1 VDPER
6 QRRIDELLQSTRQ
19 LSPEARAPFLR
30 QACGGDADLEQHI
43 WSLLR
48 AQPDVAGFLDAAATR
63 VTTLAQELREDTGAA
78 GHILTGHTISH
89 YRVLR
94 PIDRGGMG
102 IVYEAEDLRL
112 GRHVALKVLQDSGSG
127 QHKELLRFEQ
137 EARAIASLN
146 HPNICTVFEVEE
158 HDAQPVI
165 VMELLKGVT
174 LKQRMKAGPVGL
186 QDLAQW
192 GIEIADALGA
202 AHERGVIHRDIKPAN
217 VFITSRGI
225 SKILDF
231 GLAKLSTSDSDS
243 SPLADQSLTTGGV
256 VRGTTPYMSPEQVRG
271 DDLDGRSDLFS
282 LGVVLYEMATGRRP
296 FDEKNVPL
304 TMDAVLNKDP
314 PPVSDINPGL
324 PEALVRIVS
333 KALEKDRGGRYQR
346 ASEIRSDLLM
356 LRSGSDRERPTAT
369 PIHAAS
375 APVAGQRGRLHWTK
389 ATVVAFAA
397 VIVAVVGA
405 SVYQSRQS
413 KPAGRLTDQDVLVVA
428 DFDNSTGDPVFDR
441 ALRQALA
448 FQLQESPLLKAMDDA
463 QVRLALQLSGKPVDT
478 RLTGEVAREVCV
490 REREKATLEGS
501 IAPLGSSY
509 LLALRAVNCRTGEVI
524 VRRQAT
530 APDKEHVVE
539 ALAQATT
546 SLRARLGESLNTI
559 PGDDRVY
566 SHRVTTTSLEA
577 LEAFYLGD
585 TEWSLTDNS
594 RAAIPFYRRAT
605 ELDPNFAMAWTILGM
620 RYTTIGDD
628 VHSRESIEKG
638 YSLID
643 RVSER
648 ERLFITAVYE
658 RFNNRNVDK
667 ATEIYQ
673 VLTRTY
679 PRDAVLHGGLS
690 TLYLQRGELE
700 KALAEAEASIK
711 LGPKIVLYHRAAVSI
726 LMELNR
732 MDDAKAVID
741 RARANGLESSSLHS
755 QRLYI
760 ALAEGDRAAQDNE
773 LAWFAGKPEEAVA
786 LRHLANHAAAI
797 GHHRR
802 ATQFFERAAALARER
817 KSDIDPRTLVIE
829 RVAADA
835 LLGRCPARPSPQS
848 PLPPLVIAICKADV
862 AQKLVAQASQAGVAM
877 TVGPP
882 GYVRGTALLAEG
894 RAEEAAALFE
904 QMLARRATNWGPE
917 YPAAQVGLA
926 RAAARSGDA
935 AKARKAY
942 DDFFALWKDA
952 DLDIPLLL
960 AARNEYDALH

>member
-1 VDPER
+1 
-6 QRRIDELLQSTRQ
+6 
-19 LSPEARAPFLR
+19 
-30 QACGGDADLEQHI
+30 
-43 WSLLR
+43 
-48 AQPDVAGFLDAAATR
+48 
-63 VTTLAQELREDTGAA
+63 
-78 GHILTGHTISH
+78 
-89 YRVLR
+89 
-94 PIDRGGMG
+94 MG

-112 GRHVALKVLQDSGSG
+112 GRHVALKVLQDSGRG
-127 QHKELLRFEQ
+127 HRTDLLRFEQ

-158 HDAQPVI
+158 HDGQPVI
-165 VMELLKGVT
+165 VMELLEGMT
-174 LKQRMKAGPVGL
+174 LKQRVQAGPVGL

-217 VFITSRGI
+217 VFITSRGT

-231 GLAKLSTSDSDS
+231 GLAKLSGSDSAL
-243 SPLADQSLTTGGV
+243 SPLADQSTTTGGV
-256 VRGTTPYMSPEQVRG
+256 IRGTTPYMSPEQVRG

-296 FDEKNVPL
+296 FDEKNIAL
-304 TMDAVLNKDP
+304 TMDAVLNKNP
-314 PPVSDINPGL
+314 TPVSDINPGL
-324 PEALVRIVS
+324 PVALARIVS
-333 KALEKDRGGRYQR
+333 KALEKDRGRRYKR
-346 ASEIRSDLLM
+346 ASEIRSDLSVVL
-356 LRSGSDRERPTAT
+356 SGSDREQPTAT
-369 PIHAAS
+369 PIHVAS
-375 APVAGQRGRLHWTK
+375 TPVSGGRGGRHWRK
-389 ATVVAFAA
+389 ATIVATAA
-397 VIVAVVGA
+397 VTLAVAGA
-405 SVYQSRQS
+405 SVYQLRGPT
-413 KPAGRLTDQDVLVVA
+413 PAGHLTDQDVLVVA
-428 DFDNSTGDPVFDR
+428 DFANSTGDPVFDH

-448 FQLQESPLLKAMDDA
+448 FQLQESPFLKAMDDA
-463 QVRLALQLSGKPVDT
+463 QVRLALQLSGKLVDT
-478 RLTGEVAREVCV
+478 RLTGEVAREICL

-501 IAPLGSSY
+501 IASLGSSY
-509 LLALRAVNCRTGEVI
+509 LLALQAVNCRTGEVI
-524 VRRQAT
+524 ARQQAT
-530 APDKEHVVE
+530 ATEKEHVVE

-546 SLRARLGESLNTI
+546 SLRARLGESLSTI

-594 RAAIPFYRRAT
+594 RAAIPFYQRAT
-605 ELDPNFAMAWTILGM
+605 ELDPNFAMAWTVLGM
-620 RYTTIGDD
+620 RYATIGDN

-658 RFNNRNVDK
+658 RINNNNVDK

-679 PRDAVLHGGLS
+679 PRDAVLRGGLS

-711 LGPKIVLYHRAAVSI
+711 LGPKIVLYRRAAVSI

-732 MDDAKAVID
+732 MEDAKAVID
-741 RARANGLESSSLHS
+741 AAQANGLESSSLHA

-797 GHHRR
+797 GHYRR

-817 KSDIDPRTLVIE
+817 KSDIDPRSMVIQ

-835 LLGRCPARPSPQS
+835 LVGRCPAAPSPQL

-862 AQKLVAQASQAGVAM
+862 AQKLVAQASQTGDAM
-877 TVGPP
+877 TTGPR
-882 GYVRGTALLAEG
+882 GYVRGTALLADG

-926 RAAARSGDA
+926 RAAARLGDVA
-935 AKARKAY
+935 RARKAY

-952 DLDIPLLL
+952 DPDVPLLL
-960 AARNEYDALH
+960 SARNEYDALH